1 MNDIRWANPEH
12 IGICYNNGD
21 VVVYIDSGDLYD
33 AIRAGDYGPIA
44 DPQVIEAGPAVVYT
58 PKEITALRQAAYQ
71 TESDPIYFM
80 WQRGESTEAQ
90 WKAQINLIKQR
101 YPYPEGH
108 TSTPSGPTSA
118 STSIPVEVL

>member
-1 MNDIRWANPEH
+1 MKNIRWSNTEH
-12 IGICYNNGD
+12 KGVCYNNED
-21 VVVYIDSGDLYD
+21 IVVYLDSGDLYD
-33 AIRAGDYGPIA
+33 TILAGNYGPISE
-44 DPQVIEAGPAVVYT
+44 PQVIEAGPAVVYT
-58 PKEITALRQAAYQ
+58 VEEITALRQAAYQ

-80 WQRGESTEAQ
+80 WQRGESTEIH

-108 TSTPSGPTSA
+108 SATPSSPTPA